1 MIISFTWE
9 ELADKQKA
17 QLSSSPFLFVAGHRA
32 ISSERIIKIA
42 HELSKLKLPIVWGA
56 LRDKYIPGLENSPI
70 FLSHGEAALSKTLE
84 GAGELKNITLLSY
97 FQRHW
102 KYIIEQT
109 KPKAAIVL
117 HGSHSR
123 MLHLREEYWLM
134 LRNKIAVKQLSNFN
148 SEIEAANYL
157 KSVSK
162 HLTGFNSF
170 DQEKVYG
177 DKELLELASKASLA
191 SWDRTFRAGAVLSQN
206 GKVIATSHNTVLPAE
221 YSMLHKGSRKEKYF
235 SPPQDQNFYDTNH
248 AEMELLIT
256 AAAESVKLSECV
268 MHVNLMPCE
277 GCARVLA
284 RSGIKKIVYGIEQTQ
299 KHSYEIL
306 KSSGVDVMLEA

>member
-1 MIISFTWE
+1 MIKTISWE
-9 ELADKQKA
+9 ELTDKEKGL
-17 QLSSSPFLFVAGHRA
+17 LSESPFLFVGGHRQ
-32 ISSERIIKIA
+32 ISTERIVRIA
-42 HELSKLKLPIVWGA
+42 SNLQKLKLPIIWGV
-56 LRDKYIPGLENSPI
+56 LRDKYIPGLEDSPI
-70 FLSHGEAALSKTLE
+70 FLSQGESTLRTALESV
-84 GAGELKNITLLSY
+84 GELKSITLLSY

-102 KYIIEQT
+102 KYVIEQT
-109 KPKAAIVL
+109 KPKAAIIL
-117 HGSHSR
+117 HGSNCR

-134 LRNKIAVKQLSNFN
+134 LRNKIVIKQLSNFN
-148 SEIEAANYL
+148 SEAEAADYL

-162 HLTGFNSF
+162 QLTKFTQF
-170 DQEKVYG
+170 DQHKTY
-177 DKELLELASKASLA
+177 DNKELLELAGKASLA
-191 SWDRTFRAGAVLSQN
+191 SWDWTFRAGAVLSRK
-206 GKVIATSHNTVLPAE
+206 GKVIATSHNTVLPVE
-221 YSMLHKGSRKEKYF
+221 YSMLLKGSRKEKYF

-248 AEMELLIT
+248 AEIELLI
-256 AAAESVKLSECV
+256 AAAAKSIKLSDCV